1 MELFYQGRPLL
12 IVEPE
17 DAGNPSI
24 LVPDFDVNKKCKNL
38 SISQII
44 VCCAT
49 RNDYVWIRTS
59 CKGPLV
65 VFMRN
70 SG

>member
-49 RNDYVWIRTS
+49 RNDYFWIRTS

-65 VFMRN
+65 FFMRN
-70 SG
+70 PG